1 MALRTIPIRKAGNRH
16 NLFMGG
22 DREMVMFTGLL
33 AAILIF
39 AAQDWLAAFL
49 GIVAWIA
56 ALWILRKMAKADP
69 KMRFVYLRNRR
80 YRPYYPPRATPYR
93 HNTAA
98 QEKQYK

>member
-1 MALRTIPIRKAGNRH
+1 MALRTIPIRRAGNRH

-39 AAQDWLAAFL
+39 AAQDWRAA
-49 GIVAWIA
+49 GIGVAMWFG
-56 ALWILRKMAKADP
+56 ALWLLRKMGKADP

-80 YRPYYPPRATPYR
+80 YKAYYPPRATPFR
-93 HNTAA
+93 KNKAA
-98 QEKQYK
+98 QGKQYK